1 MKHLILIRH
10 AQALDPLPHQKD
22 FDRSLSARGIA
33 AAIEQAK
40 LIDFKGYSGVYH
52 SASRRTTET
61 AMHFAKG
68 NAQLTL
74 HPRKDL
80 YNADLNQ
87 LIEVIEELWTEEAVV
102 IVAHNPGITQLFFH
116 LTGIW
121 EPFETCSVAQL
132 QFKEN
137 TVVENLEAAAH
148 CIQLLHSKI

>member
-10 AQALDPLPHQKD
+10 AQALDPLSHQKD
-22 FDRSLSARGIA
+22 YDRSLSARGNS

-40 LIDFKGYSGVYH
+40 LIDFTGYSLVYH
-52 SASRRTTET
+52 SASKRTTET
-61 AMHFAKG
+61 AIHFAKE
-68 NAQLTL
+68 NINLTL

-102 IVAHNPGITQLFFH
+102 IVGHNPGITQLFFH

-137 TVVENLEAAAH
+137 TLVENLESAAH
-148 CIQLLHSKI
+148 CIQLLHSQI